1 MAPCFHS
8 FRGDNSVILSVCCV
22 IALYYIIMDMILY
35 YTLHNTS
42 LVKEASIND
51 PSRFSPFHPLTIRLL
66 VLDQTN
72 HYIIRPSTDVFN
84 YMTDFSKVFSFI
96 SPNIIS
102 VTHAVISIVVG
113 KMVSSDNL
121 RHRQMGTFFFELR
134 TWLVSFAGV
143 VFRSQAGR
151 PIFSS
156 FHGMYG
162 TTLNSVCDII
172 GGVSLCVGVC
182 VYAVRH
188 YGRRRPNEE
197 FVGKGLNVHVPSN
210 RMIVFNIFLY
220 ALLVVLSYGFLGY
233 FVMHLER
240 FLETPFPDSQ
250 LTTVQTTL
258 LHASSTWLFLWMW
271 RFFTQ
276 QMFQYLVI
284 AIAMDKIWDY
294 VSTSLYFFYPTV
306 ITLMSLCYI
315 YIVHMNSII
324 LGGEFTS

>member
-1 MAPCFHS
+1 MAPCFHN
-8 FRGDNSVILSVCCV
+8 FREENAVILFVCSVIAV
-22 IALYYIIMDMILY
+22 YYIIMDIILY
-35 YTLHNTS
+35 QTLHNTS
-42 LVKEASIND
+42 LVKEAAIDD
-51 PSRFSPFHPLTIRLL
+51 PSVFSPFHPLTIRLL

-72 HYIIRPSTDVFN
+72 HYIIRPSTEVFN
-84 YMTDFSKVFSFI
+84 YMTNFSIMFSFI

-102 VTHAVISIVVG
+102 ATHAVVSIVVG

-121 RHRQMGTFFFELR
+121 RHRRMGAFLFELR

-143 VFRSQAGR
+143 VYRSQADR

-156 FHGMYG
+156 FHGLYG
-162 TTLNSVCDII
+162 TTLNSVCDMV
-172 GGVSLCVGVC
+172 GGVVLCVGVA
-182 VYAVRH
+182 VYVVRH
-188 YGRRRPNEE
+188 YGSRRTND
-197 FVGKGLNVHVPSN
+197 VSIGNGLYVQAPRNCV
-210 RMIVFNIFLY
+210 IVFNIFLY
-220 ALLVVLSYGFLGY
+220 VLLVVLSHGFLAY
-233 FVMHLER
+233 FIMHLER
-240 FLETPFPDSQ
+240 FLEKPFPDPQ

-258 LHASSTWLFLWMW
+258 LHSSATWLFLWMW

-294 VSTSLYFFYPTV
+294 VSTALYFFYPTV
-306 ITLMSLCYI
+306 IILMSVCYV